1 MKTGPDL
8 SMLLCGFAALLMVSC
23 GGQAVDDTT
32 TLHRGNRIEPL
43 SLDPH
48 VAIIMDER
56 TIVADLFVGLYEPGQ
71 DGRPILG
78 LAQSVNVSD
87 DGLTWTFQLRDALW
101 SDGVP
106 ITATDVVAGLRRTV
120 NPTTRNQYPSPIYMI
135 ENAEAVSLGQEPVD
149 SLGVHAVDTM
159 TVQLLLEYP
168 APYLPSVLMN
178 WGQPVP
184 EHSVTEFGD
193 SWTRPEHIVTS
204 GPFSL
209 TEWRSN
215 NFIHLAANPL
225 FYDADR
231 VCLTDVYYYPT
242 IDTSA
247 AERRVRSGELDLNRE
262 FASSSLGFLMEHHP
276 ALIQMGPGLTIRD
289 VTFNVTSPPFDNSDI
304 RQALSMAIDRRF
316 IADDV
321 FGGADTAMWRP
332 IPEGISGRS
341 QTVALRYADLPMDER
356 RATARAMLEAAGYGP
371 DNPLIFTFYYVPS
384 AGWPRI
390 APVLQ
395 ADWALIAPW
404 VEVTVSVR
412 DTQLH
417 YDAMRAGDFQ
427 AAASGW
433 VADFD
438 DPYAYLLQWESRAGE
453 VNYSRWS
460 NPEYDRLVADA
471 LVTVDATARADLF
484 GRAEQ
489 LVLDFAPM
497 TPVFVQNNKPLVGE
511 RVEGWITNPGAINQS
526 RWLCLNGEHVA
537 D

>member
-1 MKTGPDL
+1 MNLNLMHYKQFYGV
-8 SMLLCGFAALLMVSC
+8 MALLVVSC
-23 GGQAVDDTT
+23 SGQSADDST

-48 VAIIMDER
+48 ISIIMDER
-56 TIVADLFVGLYEPGQ
+56 TIVADLFVGLYEPGP
-71 DGRPILG
+71 DGRPIPG
-78 LAQSVNVSD
+78 LAQTVDVSD
-87 DGLTWTFQLRDALW
+87 NGLIWTFGLRDAVW
-101 SDGVP
+101 SDGVA
-106 ITATDVVAGLRRTV
+106 ISALDVVAGLQRTV
-120 NPTTRNQYPSPIYMI
+120 DPNTRNQYPSPVYMI
-135 ENAEAVSLGQEPVD
+135 ENAEEISMGQQSVDHLGVLAVD
-149 SLGVHAVDTM
+149 SK
-159 TVQLLLEYP
+159 TVQLTLEYP

-184 EHSVTEFGD
+184 RHVVSEFGD
-193 SWTRPEHIVTS
+193 TWTRPENIVTS

-209 TEWRSN
+209 VEWRTN
-215 NFIHLAANPL
+215 NFIHLAANSN
-225 FYDADR
+225 FYDAAQL
-231 VCLTDVYYYPT
+231 CLTDVYYYPT
-242 IDTSA
+242 VDTAA

-262 FASSSLGFLMEHHP
+262 FASSSLGFLQERHP
-276 ALIQMGPGLTIRD
+276 ALIQMGPGLTVRD
-289 VTFNVTSPPFDNSDI
+289 VTFNVTSPPFDDPEI
-304 RQALSMAIDRRF
+304 RQALSMALDRRF

-332 IPEGISGRS
+332 IPEGISGRAPA
-341 QTVALRYADLPMDER
+341 VALRYADLPMDAR
-356 RATARAMLEAAGYGP
+356 RATARTMLEAAGYGP
-371 DNPLIFTFYYVPS
+371 DNPLVFTFYYVPS

-390 APVLQ
+390 APVIQ

-460 NPEYDRLVADA
+460 NPEYDTLVASA
-471 LVTVDATARADLF
+471 LITVDAASRADLF

-489 LVLDFAPM
+489 LVLDDAPM

-511 RVEGWITNPGAINQS
+511 RVEGWVTNPAAINQS
-526 RWLCLNGEHVA
+526 RWLCLNGE
-537 D
+537 